1 MGRWRS
7 GQSQQSVKLSPSGY
21 GGSNPSLPT
30 MLPKR
35 TLEKL
40 YKKGLS
46 IMEIAKKERWPYRVV
61 RYWMERYNIPRR
73 SRSEANYL
81 KYNPA
86 GDPFKIKKLKTRKD
100 IELFNLGIGLF
111 LGEGT
116 KKTKHH
122 VILTNTNPKILKLFL
137 KFLKEICGVKNRK
150 IKVASNIFDDVDLKE
165 ALNFWRKSVGISRSM
180 FRTSIIRKSRGGTY
194 KNKSK
199 YGTLT
204 IYVSNTKLKK
214 LIDKYCEEVLNN

>member
-1 MGRWRS
+1 MITKER
-7 GQSQQSVKLSPSGY
+7 V
-21 GGSNPSLPT
+21 
-30 MLPKR
+30 
-35 TLEKL
+35 
-40 YKKGLS
+40 KGLYS
-46 IMEIAKKERWPYRVV
+46 KGFSMMEIAQEIGHSLSGVK
-61 RYWMERYNIPRR
+61 YWMDKLNIPRR

-150 IKVASNIFDDVDLKE
+150 IKVALNIFDDVDLKE
-165 ALNFWRKSVGISRSM
+165 ALSFWRKSLRISSSM

>member
-1 MGRWRS
+1 MITKER
-7 GQSQQSVKLSPSGY
+7 V
-21 GGSNPSLPT
+21 
-30 MLPKR
+30 
-35 TLEKL
+35 
-40 YKKGLS
+40 KGLYS
-46 IMEIAKKERWPYRVV
+46 KGFSMMEIAQEIGHSLSGVK
-61 RYWMERYNIPRR
+61 YWMDKLNIPRR

-150 IKVASNIFDDVDLKE
+150 IKVALNIFDDVDLKE
-165 ALNFWRKSVGISRSM
+165 ALSFWRKSLRISRSM